1 MPQDNGIYILH
12 SFLAQPF
19 SWEAVAQDV
28 NGAGSKA
35 VTAAGGAIYGAWRS
49 QIGRPRDLVTV
60 ITRWN
65 DLPSA
70 VGSEL
75 ILADQLPTLREAHTV
90 VMTPMLRPL
99 TAEPPARQGNF
110 AFRSFTLSE
119 TNLVEFLELCAGA
132 WPGFE
137 SAYDSQI
144 IGMWRH
150 QGGLQGDVKC
160 LLLTRRPNL
169 AMWERSKI
177 PANPEE
183 AEVRRKLSRRYDLC
197 ADTDVF
203 TTTLLTAKDTQD
215 NVRWT

>member
-1 MPQDNGIYILH
+1 MPNDYGIYALH
-12 SFLAQPF
+12 SFRAQPVG
-19 SWEAVAQDV
+19 WEAVAAAVDD
-28 NGAGSKA
+28 AGCKA
-35 VTAAGGAIYGAWRS
+35 VTAAGGTIYGAWRS

-65 DLPSA
+65 DLPGA
-70 VGSEL
+70 IGAEHVLG
-75 ILADQLPTLREAHTV
+75 DQLPRLRETHTT
-90 VMTPMLRPL
+90 VMTPTLRPL
-99 TAEPPARQGNF
+99 TAEPPIRQGNF
-110 AFRSFTLSE
+110 AFRSFTLPE
-119 TNLVEFLELCAGA
+119 TNLDEFLELCAGA

-150 QGGLQGDVKC
+150 QGGLEGEVKC

-177 PANPEE
+177 PENPEE

-197 ADTDVF
+197 TDTDVF

-215 NVRWT
+215 MARWT